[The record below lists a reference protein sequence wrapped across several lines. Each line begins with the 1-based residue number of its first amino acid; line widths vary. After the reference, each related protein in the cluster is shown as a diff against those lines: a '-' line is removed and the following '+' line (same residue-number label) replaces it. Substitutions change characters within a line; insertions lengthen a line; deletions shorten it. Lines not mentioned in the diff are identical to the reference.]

1 LWIVVA
7 VEIVSIILATVGPAR
22 DSRSVHD
29 GRGRTAARAKEEE
42 AVVIDLIP
50 VYETLALLLT
60 WMLTLGVSI
69 PSSLREP
76 EIRRGVARRNGRV
89 IVDAESMENAL
100 ISWMI
105 LRYAVRYGP
114 NPLAVES
121 PSSRKRGYS
130 S

>member
-1 LWIVVA
+1 M
-7 VEIVSIILATVGPAR
+7 
-22 DSRSVHD
+22 
-29 GRGRTAARAKEEE
+29 
-42 AVVIDLIP
+42 IDLIP